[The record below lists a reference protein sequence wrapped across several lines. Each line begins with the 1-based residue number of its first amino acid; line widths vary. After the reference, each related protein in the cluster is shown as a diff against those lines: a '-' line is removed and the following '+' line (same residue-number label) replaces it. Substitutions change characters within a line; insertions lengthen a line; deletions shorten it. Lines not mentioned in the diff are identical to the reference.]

1 MTKEN
6 QADRE
11 HLEKTVL
18 ARKIQL
24 SCQVYTFQASTKSG
38 YEENLDC
45 LGRRLVDN
53 KLLTEEGYRQLLAK
67 ESSEKTLA
75 ATGYVFPHLTVE
87 DLTQLTLIIAPQ
99 MAGVKTN
106 RKEEV
111 QDFLL
116 LLIPKYL
123 NEHQQDLLYKIF
135 DNMFRQVSESRVE
148 ERLGLN
154 KIDKK
159 QLL

>member
-1 MTKEN
+1 
-6 QADRE
+6 
-11 HLEKTVL
+11 
-18 ARKIQL
+18 
-24 SCQVYTFQASTKSG
+24 
-38 YEENLDC
+38 
-45 LGRRLVDN
+45 
-53 KLLTEEGYRQLLAK
+53 
-67 ESSEKTLA
+67 
-75 ATGYVFPHLTVE
+75 
-87 DLTQLTLIIAPQ
+87 